1 MVKTLKVGICVPCM
15 GTVRVE
21 FMRSLVALTN
31 HFLQVKTKGYPESH
45 YVLLT
50 TQGSM
55 LVQLRH
61 SLVVKALKEECTHIL
76 FLDSDMKFPKTILN
90 ALLETKKDI
99 VAGNCTTR
107 SMPPEPV
114 AHDLNGER
122 LYSNGRSGLQEVQQA
137 GLAVCLVK
145 TDVFKQLRPPF
156 FSMEWIPEY
165 SAYCGEDVYFTQY
178 VKEMLGT
185 KIWVDHT
192 VSRDIKHIGT
202 MAYGHDQ
209 VEMPGLKEVSSN
221 G

>member
-1 MVKTLKVGICVPCM
+1 MVKELKVGICVPCM

-21 FMRSLVALTN
+21 FMRSLVALTS
-31 HFLQVKTKGYPESH
+31 HFLQTKIPGYPANR
-45 YVLLT
+45 YTLLT

-61 SLVVKALKEECTHIL
+61 NLVQSALKEKCTHIL

-90 ALLETKKDI
+90 DLLAAKKDI
-99 VAGNCTTR
+99 IAANCTTR

-122 LYSNGRSGLQEVQQA
+122 LYSNGRTGLQKVQQA
-137 GLAVCLVK
+137 GLAVCLINA
-145 TDVFKQLRPPF
+145 DIFRQLRPPF

-165 SAYCGEDVYFTQY
+165 GAYCGEDVYFTQY
-178 VKEMLGT
+178 VKEVLGT
-185 KIWVDHT
+185 DVWVDHT
-192 VSRDIKHIGT
+192 VSRDIKHIGS

-209 VEMPGLKEVSSN
+209 VEMPETSIKRVG
-221 G
+221 